1 MEIGRLKGEF
11 DKRRLDWNDLWWH
24 YVSRGYEFR
33 VCKRG
38 KNKDSFGKKQYFFS
52 NCWSDSSATRIFPAA
67 M

>member
-1 MEIGRLKGEF
+1 MAFGGSTYQDDTNSE
-11 DKRRLDWNDLWWH
+11 
-24 YVSRGYEFR
+24 